1 MIKCRVCCVLLLHS
15 PKQEISP
22 EEPRIA
28 LEMKAR
34 SSGCGREFY
43 HDRGSLA
50 ALAAYVS

>member
-1 MIKCRVCCVLLLHS
+1 MLKCWVCCVLLLHS

-43 HDRGSLA
+43 HDRLSLA
-50 ALAAYVS
+50 APAFD

>member
-50 ALAAYVS
+50 TPAAYVS